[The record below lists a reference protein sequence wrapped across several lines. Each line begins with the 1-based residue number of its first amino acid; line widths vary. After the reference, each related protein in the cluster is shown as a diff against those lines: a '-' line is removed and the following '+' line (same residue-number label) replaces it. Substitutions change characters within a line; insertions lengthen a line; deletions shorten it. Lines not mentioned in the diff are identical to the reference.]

1 MAKRLLLVM
10 ALVLATSAIAPG
22 AASAGAGLTGAA
34 GGVTVS
40 GLPYRYVAISPGFPR
55 KLTPHALT
63 VVERIDRRNGKVDRW
78 WYLKGF
84 YYVPA
89 VAYDGSGGGLSA
101 DGRTLV
107 LSRFSTASPRRTTR
121 LAILRTDLYLR
132 HPVRPGQHRPRHAI
146 SRVTLHGAFSV
157 DAISPDG
164 STVFLT
170 HQTVHLIHR
179 SRPPRAGSSYATTYE
194 VRALDTASG
203 RLLPRPIGDPTE
215 RGERM
220 AGLPISRATSPDG
233 RWAYTLYDDYRKVPF
248 IEALDTVGR
257 RAIHIALPGLPGKVG
272 RNLFLLKLLL
282 KGGGRKLVVLR
293 WPATEGGRP
302 RQILSIETKNL
313 ETRKP
318 APTATAS
325 RFLSFAQ
332 TPRFPGNLLGRAGIA
347 GRSAAGR
354 PIEVHQLGDPAIAGK
369 LLIVGCIHGDECAA
383 SGIEPLHN
391 GCPDPKADIY
401 VVPNLNPDGAAEG
414 TRLNGR
420 GVDLNRNF
428 PSGWKPIGSRGDP
441 QYSGPRPYSEP
452 ETRLAGRIVHQ
463 LQPKVTVW
471 FHQHHAS
478 RPLVR
483 AWGQSAPAARHLAR
497 MAKLPF
503 HLLPW
508 PAGTAPNWQN
518 HHFPGTSSFVVELP
532 PGRLSDGLRSRLS
545 RSLDRLGREVGK
557 D

>member
-10 ALVLATSAIAPG
+10 TLALATSAIAPG
-22 AASAGAGLTGAA
+22 AASAGAGLMGAA

-40 GLPYRYVAISPGFPR
+40 GSPYRYVAISPGFPG

-63 VVERIDRRNGKVDRW
+63 VVERIDRRNGRVDRW
-78 WYLKGF
+78 WYLRGF

-107 LSRFSTASPRRTTR
+107 LSRFSTASPRPMTK

-146 SRVTLHGAFSV
+146 TRITLHGAFNV
-157 DAISPDG
+157 NAISPDG

-170 HQTVHLIHR
+170 HQAVHPIHR
-179 SRPPRAGSSYATTYE
+179 SPSSRAGPSYATSFE

-203 RLLPRPIGDPTE
+203 QLLPRPIGE

-233 RWAYTLYDDYRKVPF
+233 RWTYTLYDDYRKTPL

-257 RAIHIALPGLPGKVG
+257 RAIHIALPGLPGKAG
-272 RNLFLLKLLL
+272 RNLFLLKLRLKSAGRELVLL
-282 KGGGRKLVVLR
+282 S

-302 RQILSIETKNL
+302 QQVLSIETKNL
-313 ETRKP
+313 EKRKP
-318 APTATAS
+318 APTA
-325 RFLSFAQ
+325 
-332 TPRFPGNLLGRAGIA
+332 NLLGRNSIA
-347 GRSAAGR
+347 GRSADGR
-354 PIEVHQLGDPAIAGK
+354 PIDLHQLGDSAIEGK
-369 LLIVGCIHGDECAA
+369 LLIFGCVHGDECAA
-383 SGIEPLHN
+383 SGIEPLRN
-391 GCPDPKADIY
+391 GCPDPRADIY
-401 VVPNLNPDGAAEG
+401 LVPNLNPDGAAEG
-414 TRLNGR
+414 TRLNSR

-441 QYSGPRPYSEP
+441 QYSGPRPSSEP
-452 ETRLAGRIVHQ
+452 ETRLAKRLVRQ

-471 FHQHHAS
+471 FHQHQAS

-518 HHFPGTSSFVVELP
+518 HSFPGTSSFVVELP
-532 PGRLSDGLRSRLS
+532 PGQLSDSLRSRLS

>member
-1 MAKRLLLVM
+1 MTKKLLLVATL
-10 ALVLATSAIAPG
+10 ALAACAIG
-22 AASAGAGLTGAA
+22 SKAASAKSIGPVGATA
-34 GGVTVS
+34 GVTAPGS
-40 GLPYRYVAISPGFPR
+40 PYRYVAISPGFPH
-55 KLTPHALT
+55 KLGPHALT
-63 VVERIDRRNGKVDRW
+63 VVERIDCRNGKVDRW

-89 VAYDGSGGGLSA
+89 VTYDGVGGGLSA

-107 LSRFSTASPRRTTR
+107 LERFSTASSPRKTR

-132 HPVRPGQHRPRHAI
+132 HPLRPGRHRPAHAI
-146 SRVTLHGAFSV
+146 NRVTLDGNFSV
-157 DAISPDG
+157 DAISSDG
-164 STVFLT
+164 STVYLT
-170 HQTVHLIHR
+170 RQHPHD
-179 SRPPRAGSSYATTYE
+179 RASDDFE
-194 VRALDTASG
+194 PRALDTRSG
-203 RLLPRPIGDPTE
+203 ELTPQHAIE
-215 RGERM
+215 R
-220 AGLPISRATSPDG
+220 
-233 RWAYTLYDDYRKVPF
+233 
-248 IEALDTVGR
+248 
-257 RAIHIALPGLPGKVG
+257 H
-272 RNLFLLKLLL
+272 
-282 KGGGRKLVVLR
+282 
-293 WPATEGGRP
+293 PAEG
-302 RQILSIETKNL
+302 N
-313 ETRKP
+313 
-318 APTATAS
+318 
-325 RFLSFAQ
+325 FLSFTQ

-354 PIEVHQLGDPAIAGK
+354 PIEVRQLGDPAIAGK
-369 LLIVGCIHGDECAA
+369 LLIFGCIHGDECAA

-391 GCPDPKADIY
+391 GCPDPEADIY
-401 VVPNLNPDGAAEG
+401 LVPNLNPDGAAEG

-428 PSGWKPIGSRGDP
+428 PSGWKPIGRRGDP

-452 ETRLAGRIVHQ
+452 ETRLAGRIVHR

-471 FHQHHAS
+471 FHQHDAS

-483 AWGQSAPAARHLAR
+483 AWGQSAPAARRLAR

-518 HHFPGTSSFVVELP
+518 HRFPGTGSFVVELP
-532 PGRLSDGLRSRLS
+532 PGRLSDSLRSRLS